1 MVDYQQLYEQGEV
14 INQQQSLI
22 IDDLKTE
29 NAIIRYELAQLK
41 KMIFGSRHE
50 RFATT
55 EQNPAQLTLGVQAD
69 EVNATHLSAA
79 K

>member
-1 MVDYQQLYEQGEV
+1 
-14 INQQQSLI
+14 
-22 IDDLKTE
+22 
-29 NAIIRYELAQLK
+29 LAQLK

-55 EQNPAQLTLGVQAD
+55 EQNPAQFTLGVQAD